1 MARWGAMDEQA
12 GTPAGGNQAA
22 ANIEL
27 IRRQFD
33 AFAVGDMSVALASLS
48 EDVDWQA
55 PVTGQDCSLPWAGRR
70 RGRAAVRE
78 YFDGLGASVRPEPFQ
93 DLVFTAGADRVIV
106 EGRNAGTVLATGRCY
121 EHAWAM
127 VFTITDGHVVRFRH
141 YYDPA
146 DIQHAFTA

>member
-1 MARWGAMDEQA
+1 M
-12 GTPAGGNQAA
+12 NHAA

-70 RGRAAVRE
+70 RGPAAVRE
-78 YFDGLGASVRPEPFQ
+78 YFAGLGASVRPEPFQ

-106 EGRNAGTVLATGRCY
+106 EGRNAGTVLATGRRY